1 MFYLH
6 SLIDKQ
12 NEHRITTCKVY
23 CSVVEINPHL
33 FSLDLMAATGFQVYR
48 AMSRNFWV
56 AHPMSAMLSSREL
69 RGTQILYKT
78 LVPPVS

>member
-1 MFYLH
+1 MFYSH

-12 NEHRITTCKVY
+12 NEHRITTCEVY
-23 CSVVEINPHL
+23 CSVVEINPPPY
-33 FSLDLMAATGFQVYR
+33 SLDLMAATGFQIYH

-56 AHPMSAMLSSREL
+56 AHPISSMLSSREL

-78 LVPPVS
+78 LVPPVL

>member
-1 MFYLH
+1 MSTESQLVKFIAVWWRSTPPPY
-6 SLIDKQ
+6 
-12 NEHRITTCKVY
+12 
-23 CSVVEINPHL
+23 
-33 FSLDLMAATGFQVYR
+33 SLDLMAATGFQIYR
-48 AMSRNFWV
+48 AMSRNFWF